1 LEVMLFELEVWQDVS
16 GEHWELTRAW
26 FSMPNSKLVSPFQ

>member
-1 LEVMLFELEVWQDVS
+1 MLFALELQQDVY

-26 FSMPNSKLVSPFQ
+26 FSTPKSKLVPPFQ